1 MKKIF
6 LLFLLLIPINA
17 YSIDY
22 IETIDNNTIHITDNY
37 KVNDNEILIVDDRK
51 NLNNIQIVNS
61 YKIKD
66 KNLQIKIIDT
76 ILKYNKKYPNNNWIR
91 TSNSMYMEW
100 QMHNFIYNI
109 GLLKKHTISVDF
121 GIKEEFFYKLLF
133 FIYKL

>member
-37 KVNDNEILIVDDRK
+37 KINDNEILIIDDRK

-66 KNLQIKIIDT
+66 KDLQIKIIDT

-100 QMHNFIYNI
+100 QLHNFIYNI
-109 GLLKKHTISVDF
+109 GLFKKHTISVDF
-121 GIKEEFFYKLLF
+121 GSKEEFFYKLLF